1 MAVCKITPILTN
13 FMDIQFT
20 DYLTFRNIILAIFCL
35 PLVTMLVT
43 LPFLSVL
50 SKSTK
55 EWFELLGFFGAIANA
70 VIVIELGFRTIASVI
85 DFIFQKPQMRFDHKL
100 NTMINYYEPFDSF
113 ALKYFFVFLIIAV
126 ATWIVADIYSTKRKF
141 GRAGKKYSE
150 KNPLNL
156 NG

>member
-1 MAVCKITPILTN
+1 M
-13 FMDIQFT
+13 MDIQFT

-35 PLVTMLVT
+35 PLVAMLVT
-43 LPFLSVL
+43 IPFISLL
-50 SKSTK
+50 SKSAK
-55 EWFELLGFFGAIANA
+55 EWFELLGFFGAIANS
-70 VIVIELGFRTIASVI
+70 VVVIELGFRTIASVLDLI
-85 DFIFQKPQMRFDHKL
+85 YQKPKMRFDNKL

-113 ALKYFFVFLIIAV
+113 ALKYLVVFLIISV